1 MKPFVKFGLLS
12 GGIGVLF
19 TLMMYVTELNRSS
32 SMQAIQWFALII
44 PIACMYF
51 AINTY
56 KTEIGNG
63 WISFGTAFKQ
73 AFYVGCIGGII
84 GSVFHFIYV
93 RFIDPAFI
101 DFQKLQQFDKMTEDG
116 MSDSMIETAMEQSAP
131 FMTPSMQFVFGL
143 IISLFF
149 AAVLGL
155 LMAAIFKKQNP
166 DEIA

>member
-12 GGIGVLF
+12 GGIFVLF
-19 TLMMYVTELNRSS
+19 TLIMYVTELNRGG
-32 SMQAIQWFALII
+32 SMQAIEMSALII

-51 AINTY
+51 AISTY

-84 GSVFHFIYV
+84 RSVFHFVYI

-101 DFQKLQQFDKMTEDG
+101 DFQKHLEFEKMIEDG
-116 MSDSMIETAMEQSAP
+116 MSDAMIETRMQQSAP
-131 FMTPSMQFVFGL
+131 FMTPPIQFIIVL